1 MGYGWTN
8 SAQQSHHTGFR
19 KKYPIASNKTARGPR
34 RKPPRRSGDYNP
46 LKHEQ
51 TDKKGQPIG
60 QPFLTGCRLSEILV
74 KTLFDTSSL
83 TSTLTQ
89 VVQFSFTNSTT
100 TFDRNAVNY
109 RRVSLKTRSTPSP
122 LEILRTVNAE
132 CRPRLRIAITTPSN
146 ACRRFWNLQQPILSL
161 PRYHPDGR
169 KVRPASSAL
178 VQVA

>member
-1 MGYGWTN
+1 MGWQVFYL
-8 SAQQSHHTGFR
+8 
-19 KKYPIASNKTARGPR
+19 RGH
-34 RKPPRRSGDYNP
+34 SMDTQN
-46 LKHEQ
+46 
-51 TDKKGQPIG
+51 KKGVSST
-60 QPFLTGCRLSEILV
+60 LTPCFSLRFGCGVNALLV